1 MENLGARSEQDLAE
15 SPYILD
21 NAGREALSRF
31 QALSDIFDR
40 GTIRHFEEL
49 GVSSGWNCLEV
60 GGGSGSIAA
69 WLAARIAP
77 AGNLLI
83 TDIDPRFLESQKID
97 NVEVRQHNIVT
108 DPLPEAA
115 FDLIHARLVLVHLP
129 ERERV
134 LSRMVAALK
143 PGGWLLD
150 EEIDISLFPDPT
162 SFPEEVLSKT
172 YRAMIRI
179 MDERGVDHRFGRRL
193 YGQLRA
199 LGLVNVAA
207 EGRAS
212 IWSKGSGG
220 AALLRSNYEQLRSDM
235 IRAGYVT
242 EQEFEQDVAGLDDPN
257 FMMPSPILWAA
268 WGQRP

>member
-1 MENLGARSEQDLAE
+1 MEDLGARTKQDLAE

-21 NAGREALSRF
+21 NAGREAFSRF

-40 GTIRHFEEL
+40 GTIRHFEDL

-60 GGGSGSIAA
+60 GGGGGSIAA
-69 WLAARIAP
+69 WLAARIGP
-77 AGNLLI
+77 AGHLLI
-83 TDIDPRFLESQKID
+83 TDIDPRFLEFLKID
-97 NVEVRQHNIVT
+97 NVEVKQHNIVT

-115 FDLIHARLVLVHLP
+115 FDLVHARIVLIHLP

-134 LSRMVAALK
+134 LSRVVAALK

-150 EEIDISLFPDPT
+150 EELDVSLYSDPT

-172 YRAMIRI
+172 FRAMIQI
-179 MDERGVDHRFGRRL
+179 MEERGVEQRFGRRL
-193 YGQLRA
+193 YGRLRA

-207 EGRAS
+207 EGRTFM
-212 IWSKGSGG
+212 WSKGSAG
-220 AALLRSNYEQLRSDM
+220 ASLLRANFEQLRGDL

-242 EQEFEQDVAGLDDPN
+242 EQEFEQDIAGLEDPN
-257 FMMPSPILWAA
+257 FMMPSPVLWAA
-268 WGQRP
+268 WGQRQ